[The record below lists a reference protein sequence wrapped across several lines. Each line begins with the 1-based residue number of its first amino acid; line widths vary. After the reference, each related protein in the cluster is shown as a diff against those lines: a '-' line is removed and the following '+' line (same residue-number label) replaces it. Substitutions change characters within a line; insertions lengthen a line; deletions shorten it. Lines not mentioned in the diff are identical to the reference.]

1 MELNR
6 LNIAESIEEVRKKKP
21 VVHYMTNYVIANEYA
36 NVIFTIGAFPI
47 MSDTIDEVK
56 EVE

>member
-21 VVHYMTNYVIANEYA
+21 VVHYMTNYVIA
-36 NVIFTIGAFPI
+36 IP
-47 MSDTIDEVK
+47 
-56 EVE
+56 